1 MEKWETDFH
10 NVGIRYSEHL
20 VQIRTD
26 AKLMKYLAE
35 PGNGS
40 LELADYIRDRYQI
53 IFNEKLQIS
62 RESLSVE
69 ILIHA
74 YLDVF
79 SRGTEKLSVIL
90 PGEIKAKL
98 VKCMQS
104 IEGHTQIIDS
114 GELAV
119 DSNRHIFD
127 SLVPY
132 RQALYLMLGKNA

>member
-1 MEKWETDFH
+1 MENWEIDFH
-10 NVGIRYSEHL
+10 NVGIRYKEHL

-26 AKLMKYLAE
+26 TKLMKYLAE

-53 IFNEKLQIS
+53 IFDEKLQIS

-79 SRGTEKLSVIL
+79 LRGTEKLGAIL
-90 PGEIKAKL
+90 PDELRTNL

-104 IEGHTQIIDS
+104 LEGHTQIIDS

-127 SLVPY
+127 LLVPY
-132 RQALYLMLGKNA
+132 RQAIYLMLGKNA